1 MGRRIVEHSKMLTLI
16 DLEDFRSGI
25 EQVLRITCRQVI
37 GALLIGQVALTV
49 VVMAVCAVLIGPHL

>member
-1 MGRRIVEHSKMLTLI
+1 MLTLT